1 MLKGSALPFFPAM
14 ETSDKPEP
22 PSNKSEIQPVLHETP
37 AEALTQ
43 VVYKTLVLEGKT
55 FEICYPGNPDALLD
69 HPATHAAFERDEYMP
84 YWADLWP
91 SAQVLSRALLQRDW
105 EAWQN
110 GSSQP
115 LKALEI
121 GCGVGLPGISALS
134 LGFEVVFSDYDVAA
148 LDFVERN
155 AIANGFKQFETLGL
169 DWRVPPDFQ
178 VDLLLAS
185 DVIYEERNIE
195 PLIRLMQVVLKP
207 DGRCLLVDP
216 NRPWQKL
223 FRRVLKEA
231 GLSFTATTML
241 YDREDNPPVDTT
253 VFEISVPQEFPVKE
267 D

>member
-1 MLKGSALPFFPAM
+1 MNR
-14 ETSDKPEP
+14 SDV
-22 PSNKSEIQPVLHETP
+22 QPVLHETP

-43 VVYKTLVLEGKT
+43 VVHKTLVLEGRR

-105 EAWQN
+105 KEWQN
-110 GSSQP
+110 SNSHP

-121 GCGVGLPGISALS
+121 GCGVGLPGIAALS
-134 LGFEVVFSDYDVAA
+134 LGFEVVFSDYDMAA
-148 LDFVERN
+148 LDFVARN
-155 AIANGFKQFETLGL
+155 AAANGFEQFEMLGL

-195 PLIRLMQVVLKP
+195 PLIRLIQVVLKP
-207 DGRCLLVDP
+207 GGQCWLVDP
-216 NRPWQKL
+216 NRPWQAQ
-223 FRRVLKEA
+223 FRAALKRD
-231 GLSFTATTML
+231 GLSFTAVAMRH
-241 YDREDNPPVDTT
+241 DRADNPPVGT
-253 VFEISVPQEFPVKE
+253 VLFEILRS
-267 D
+267 

>member
-1 MLKGSALPFFPAM
+1 MG
-14 ETSDKPEP
+14 TSDKPLA
-22 PSNKSEIQPVLHETP
+22 STAGSELQPILHETP
-37 AEALTQ
+37 AEVLTQ
-43 VVYKTLVLEGKT
+43 VVHKTLFLEERT

-91 SAQVLSRALLQRDW
+91 SAQVLSRALLQRNW
-105 EAWQN
+105 SGFQ
-110 GSSQP
+110 GSSSP
-115 LKALEI
+115 PPKALEI
-121 GCGVGLPGISALS
+121 GCGVGLPGIVALS

-155 AIANGFKQFETLGL
+155 AIANGFEQFETLGL

-195 PLIRLMQVVLKP
+195 PLIRLMKAVLKP
-207 DGRCLLVDP
+207 GGRCLLVDP

-223 FRRVLKEA
+223 FRQALEQA
-231 GLSFTATTML
+231 DLPFTATAML
-241 YDREDNPPVDTT
+241 HPREDNPPVDTT
-253 VFEISVPQEFPVKE
+253 LFEIA
-267 D
+267 